1 MEDMVL
7 KNAMFEAYEIII
19 NLNEILRDKIPN
31 EMMLFLYANK
41 NDNHNF
47 LYDETK
53 SLLDQKILPET
64 KQLISIIYHD
74 YICEDEK
81 ERLEIEEAWNTS
93 QKNLEFDTRNFFENR
108 NNSINKTDNIK
119 EVKEKSIAKI
129 DNENV
134 FTKLLKKV
142 FYQIYRLFHNHTD

>member
-1 MEDMVL
+1 MEDMVI

-53 SLLDQKILPET
+53 SLLEQKILPET

-108 NNSINKTDNIK
+108 NNSINKTDNTK

-142 FYQIYRLFHNHTD
+142 FHQIYRLFHNHTD

>member
-81 ERLEIEEAWNTS
+81 ERLE
-93 QKNLEFDTRNFFENR
+93 LE
-108 NNSINKTDNIK
+108 
-119 EVKEKSIAKI
+119 
-129 DNENV
+129 
-134 FTKLLKKV
+134 
-142 FYQIYRLFHNHTD
+142 

>member
-19 NLNEILRDKIPN
+19 NLNEILMNKIPN
-31 EMMLFLYANK
+31 EIMLFLYANK

-47 LYDETK
+47 LYDENK
-53 SLLDQKILPET
+53 SILDQKILPET

-81 ERLEIEEAWNTS
+81 ERLEIEEAWNTN
-93 QKNLEFDTRNFFENR
+93 QKNLEFDTRKFFENR
-108 NNSINKTDNIK
+108 NNSINKIDNTK

-142 FYQIYRLFHNHTD
+142 LHKIYKLFHNHTD